1 MDNTEGGWVMKLRGN
16 MVVLCHEG
24 ERLSAVWG
32 TVQKERVRIRGW
44 LSAEHPTGLDGGDST
59 AVGRWVMST
68 LKEAGCNAR
77 ACVIAVPRASVVLK
91 RLTLPAVSSGRDGDL
106 AGMVHLQMA
115 RQLTMP
121 LQGAAIDYV
130 RLNPPKDGAGESEST
145 ELLAAALPG
154 DYVANA
160 RGIAKHAKLRLRS
173 VALRGEGSATLFA
186 QLSYTQD
193 GPVLGVSVTAR
204 GVELGIVAEG
214 RVVFSRAVEIRPPTD
229 VDGWGAFTQRVAV
242 EAKRTRVGYRGTG
255 ESADIACI
263 AVLGDDA
270 LAESVGRT
278 LSDELGLPWETVRF
292 PNAVELPS
300 EMDSQDRAV
309 LAPLIGLMVGAA
321 IDRTT
326 YDFSNPRKAPDPA
339 AQLRQAVLAAVL
351 GLIIFGGGG
360 WVIADQQLGSLGKK
374 IKAAKDQSRT
384 LEMQYVRQLRTEA
397 RVNHIGMLREPSV
410 DWLEHVEYLSQTL
423 PPAEL
428 ARLDSLG
435 GVARSSVGFLAPG
448 KDGGLTEAQSLRSG
462 QWIKSGAVD
471 LTLAGTAT
479 REVAD
484 ELRADLVAGNVY
496 ELSTRGADVAGKF
509 EYVLRASGKEP
520 APDEEGDGAPADT
533 SAEAAAE
540 PGGAS

>member
-1 MDNTEGGWVMKLRGN
+1 MKVRGN
-16 MVVLCHEG
+16 LVVLCHEG

-44 LSAEHPTGLDGGDST
+44 LAAEHPAGIDGGDPE
-59 AVGRWVMST
+59 AVGRWVQSA
-68 LKEAGCNAR
+68 LKEAGCNAK

-106 AGMVHLQMA
+106 AGMVHLQLA

-130 RLNPPKDGAGESEST
+130 RLNPSEDGAKTAEST
-145 ELLAAALPG
+145 EILAAALPG

-160 RGIAKHAKLRLRS
+160 RGIAKNARLRLRS

-270 LAESVGRT
+270 LAESVGKT
-278 LSDELGLPWETVRF
+278 LSDELGLPWQTVRF

-300 EMDSQDRAV
+300 EMDSQNRAV

-321 IDRTT
+321 IDRPT
-326 YDFSNPRKAPDPA
+326 YDFSNPRKAPDTS
-339 AQLRQAVLAAVL
+339 AQLRQAVLVAAF

-360 WVIADQQLGSLGKK
+360 WVIADQQLRSLNSK
-374 IKAAKDQSRT
+374 IKGAKEQSRT
-384 LEMQYVRQLRTEA
+384 LTMQYVRQLRTEA
-397 RVNHIGMLREPSV
+397 RVNHIEKLREPSV
-410 DWLEHVEYLSQTL
+410 DWLDHVNYLSQTL

-428 ARLDSLG
+428 AKLDSLG
-435 GVARSSVGFLAPG
+435 GIARSSVGFFAPG
-448 KDGGLTEAQSLRSG
+448 EEGGFTEAQSLQGG

-484 ELRADLVAGNVY
+484 ELRADLVAGKLY

-520 APDEEGDGAPADT
+520 APEDEGTATPAET
-533 SAEAAAE
+533 SAEQ
-540 PGGAS
+540 GGES

>member
-1 MDNTEGGWVMKLRGN
+1 MKVRGN
-16 MVVLCHEG
+16 LVVLCHEG

-32 TVQKERVRIRGW
+32 IVQKERVRIRGW
-44 LSAEHPTGLDGGDST
+44 LAAEHPAGLDGADSE
-59 AVGRWVMST
+59 AVGRWVKAS

-77 ACVIAVPRASVVLK
+77 TCVIAVPRASVVLK
-91 RLTLPAVSSGRDGDL
+91 RLTLPSVSGGREGDL
-106 AGMVHLQMA
+106 AGMVQLQMS

-130 RLNPPKDGAGESEST
+130 RLNLPGHEADVAEST
-145 ELLAAALPG
+145 EILAAALPG

-160 RGIAKHAKLRLRS
+160 RGIAKSAKLRLRS

-193 GPVLGVSVTAR
+193 GPVLGISVTAR

-229 VDGWGAFTQRVAV
+229 VDGWGGFTQRVAV

-255 ESADIACI
+255 ELADIACI
-263 AVLGDDA
+263 AVLGDDT
-270 LAESVGRT
+270 LADSVGRT
-278 LSDELGLPWETVRF
+278 LGDELGLPWQTVRF

-300 EMDSQDRAV
+300 EMDSQNRAV

-321 IDRTT
+321 IDRPT
-326 YDFSNPRKAPDPA
+326 YDFSNPRKAPDTS
-339 AQLRQAVLAAVL
+339 AQLRQAVLVGVF

-360 WVIADQQLGSLGKK
+360 WVIADQQLRSLNNK
-374 IKAAKDQSRT
+374 IEGAKEHSRT
-384 LEMQYVRQLRTEA
+384 LAMQYIRQLRAEA
-397 RVNHIGMLREPSV
+397 RVNHIEKLREPSV
-410 DWLEHVEYLSQTL
+410 DWLHHVNYLSQTL

-428 ARLDSLG
+428 AKLDSLG
-435 GVARSSVGFLAPG
+435 GIARSSVGFYAPG
-448 KDGGLTEAQSLRSG
+448 EGGGFTEAQSLQSG
-462 QWIKSGAVD
+462 QWIRNGAVS

-509 EYVLRASGKEP
+509 EYVLRASGKDP
-520 APDEEGDGAPADT
+520 APEGEGNETPA
-533 SAEAAAE
+533 EQ
-540 PGGAS
+540 GGDS